1 MNATSLPLTNFDY
14 GRASRYDFDNPS
26 KWVTES
32 DVPLLDEHEMSGE
45 DGQPLTF
52 VDRRALQQIADNNN
66 RKVRETGDPATL
78 ILGHTSD
85 DPHAPEKP
93 AKGFVVNYRV
103 KPFKRD
109 ENGQVRY
116 AIYGDLKVR
125 PRNARLLE
133 EYPRRSVELW
143 WNKKEIDP
151 IAVLGGTTPERDLG
165 VVIRNARFLH
175 IAALGG
181 TVPARSLPQTIRF
194 SRRGNTVIE
203 SYTIEPIR
211 RYKSEGKV
219 GKVMSEFKS
228 GELHSGSKSGPKV
241 TSRDQAVAIALSEA
255 RKAGGKSAPA
265 KYAEAGEDADYD
277 QYEMTD
283 AERFRERDRQRD
295 KDVADKKKGIESDA
309 NKLKEIRDRRKPPPH
324 AKFSQGSP
332 MKPVKKSAA
341 SPMGKVTTKH
351 LPTGVK
357 KNGMPPPA
365 KYAMGMGEECPPER
379 YAMDGMDDDDDMPM
393 DDPNNPGIDD
403 TPDSDPTVAKVF
415 QSKEWKAMSQK
426 IDKIFQAV
434 SMAEEAAPPPDD
446 MGGDMGGEGDM
457 PPPGPGGEGAPPP
470 PEEGMGE
477 GGEGDDEMP
486 PDEGNPEEDERRM
499 HGEKPVQFDA
509 MSSGITGPSDS
520 YIPSFEKHK
529 GKRVQPYSRKETVMT
544 RGGGDSR
551 VAKLEREL
559 ERLRLKLSRA
569 DAEKTIQQLK
579 GEGVVFG
586 DTPEESAAGE
596 QDEINFLSE
605 LAPEEQAYQVE
616 IYRKRYK
623 RKRANPGNPTTVGVA
638 RYARSELSANG
649 VSQNGHAAGLD
660 ADGEFVPET
669 TEEASDYADL
679 IAVKKMS
686 RKDAAQKMMRIRRER
701 LS

>member
-1 MNATSLPLTNFDY
+1 ML
-14 GRASRYDFDNPS
+14 
-26 KWVTES
+26 
-32 DVPLLDEHEMSGE
+32 
-45 DGQPLTF
+45 
-52 VDRRALQQIADNNN
+52 
-66 RKVRETGDPATL
+66 RKARFLSIRSEAGDPATQ
-78 ILGHTSD
+78 D
-85 DPHAPEKP
+85 
-93 AKGFVVNYRV
+93 
-103 KPFKRD
+103 
-109 ENGQVRY
+109 Q
-116 AIYGDLKVR
+116 AI
-125 PRNARLLE
+125 
-133 EYPRRSVELW
+133 
-143 WNKKEIDP
+143 
-151 IAVLGGTTPERDLG
+151 
-165 VVIRNARFLH
+165 H
-175 IAALGG
+175 
-181 TVPARSLPQTIRF
+181 F
-194 SRRGNTVIE
+194 SRRGQRVVASFAIE
-203 SYTIEPIR
+203 SPR
-211 RYKSEGKV
+211 RYAKDKV

-255 RKAGGKSAPA
+255 RKSKPA
-265 KYAEAGEDADYD
+265 KYAEGDDDD
-277 QYEMTD
+277 QYED
-283 AERFRERDRQRD
+283 AGAETERERQRA
-295 KDVADKKKGIESDA
+295 KDVADKKRGVA
-309 NKLKEIRDRRKPPPH
+309 NAHDTLKEIRDRRKPPPH
-324 AKFSQGSP
+324 SKFSQGSP
-332 MKPVKKSAA
+332 MKPLKKSAA

-529 GKRVQPYSRKETVMT
+529 GKRVQPYSRKELPMT
-544 RGGGDSR
+544 RGGGDSAR

-559 ERLRLKLSRA
+559 NQLRLKLSRA
-569 DAEKTIQQLK
+569 DAEKTINQLK
-579 GEGVVFG
+579 AEGVVFG
-586 DTPEESAAGE
+586 DTPEESVQGE

-623 RKRANPGNPTTVGVA
+623 RKRPNPGNPATVGVA

-649 VSQNGHAAGLD
+649 VSNNGHAAGLD